1 MPSHNHC
8 TVEIH
13 MRVFSMIF
21 KSVKILAKGFCVGKL
36 GLIDVML
43 SKKHI
48 VIDSERL
55 VLLKKV
61 NQVSINVGKED
72 LETSQVIPDHI
83 FRRKR
88 GKKKNYNRIE
98 CKKHMK
104 RKIGESGRDDWL
116 LEFLIHLSET
126 RGLTSGET
134 PRDSGSYPLSHHYS
148 VLGLDRFRMNF
159 RGLEQHNILEAV
171 IKTAFRT
178 KEKEFH
184 PDQNQD
190 NKVLAFVIF
199 LLTMIFGFR
208 GKVQK
213 KVMISYEAIL
223 CKEKKTNTKF
233 KLPATGRGT
242 A

>member
-1 MPSHNHC
+1 MPPPPPYQGKSEDMKLWG
-8 TVEIH
+8 V
-13 MRVFSMIF
+13 VIF
-21 KSVKILAKGFCVGKL
+21 GLIGPLPPLTLLIWHGWSGSCGGLVIELYASAVKILAKGFCVGKL

-171 IKTAFRT
+171 IKWLPRQSS
-178 KEKEFH
+178 KEGDDILRGHFMQRKENEH
-184 PDQNQD
+184 
-190 NKVLAFVIF
+190 
-199 LLTMIFGFR
+199 
-208 GKVQK
+208 
-213 KVMISYEAIL
+213 
-223 CKEKKTNTKF
+223 
-233 KLPATGRGT
+233 
-242 A
+242 